1 MKLLV
6 TALVSAAVM
15 GVLFSVGVA
24 SARVP
29 TGPPLKVNALQLCL
43 TGAIELVEERC
54 RGSSCAR
61 QSVRL
66 TWSRGEGTLY
76 EGDSTGEKAL
86 RAVTGSELSRLLAGL
101 TTLDGQANDS
111 DCWCGVCPDAEQVF
125 TITTDCGGRA
135 ATTTFM
141 SARPVWQRVREAG
154 GECRATAPQCLAVNT
169 WHATFATHLV
179 SRFGLAFAQLRDAG
193 RSN

>member
-1 MKLLV
+1 
-6 TALVSAAVM
+6 M

-29 TGPPLKVNALQLCL
+29 TTPAPRVNALQLCL

-86 RAVTGSELSRLLAGL
+86 RAVTGSELSRLLGGL
-101 TTLDGQANDS
+101 TTLDGQPTDS
-111 DCWCGVCPDAEQVF
+111 DCWCGSCPDAERAF
-125 TITTDCGGRA
+125 TITTDCGGSA

-154 GECRATAPQCLAVNT
+154 GECHASDLQCIAVNT
-169 WHATFATHLV
+169 WHATFATHLA
-179 SRFGLAFAQLRDAG
+179 SRFGPAFTQLRDAG